1 MLCSFLRLSLYIDIW
16 FVLALWYGAMLSWEK
31 IIAEIGTNSEKVR
44 YHAVMTRCTCQKPRQ
59 DERIVF
65 YCVTYT
71 MPAYIESPPLYS
83 LAPCSMAPGPWFL
96 QGPCNDSSCTVLASW
111 SLAPGP
117 WLLVH
122 GMLVQV
128 ANGCRIETWAVM
140 AVSIATSP
148 RKGAGRRGA
157 SWDSS
162 FLMILYISNTCT
174 GRQFFIA

>member
-1 MLCSFLRLSLYIDIW
+1 M
-16 FVLALWYGAMLSWEK
+16 ALG
-31 IIAEIGTNSEKVR
+31 
-44 YHAVMTRCTCQKPRQ
+44 H
-59 DERIVF
+59 
-65 YCVTYT
+65 
-71 MPAYIESPPLYS
+71 
-83 LAPCSMAPGPWFL
+83 WFL

-140 AVSIATSP
+140 AHGCRAVYIATSP
-148 RKGAGRRGA
+148 REGAGRRGA

-162 FLMILYISNTCT
+162 VPMILYINNSCK
-174 GRQFFIA
+174 GCQFFIAWDSVIPGIIKI